1 MWGSIWVSARYVS
14 LNLSYSA
21 SRANFTF
28 YKMYVEICTIRRWVR
43 FSDTLDSADNIF
55 FACAHNPC
63 NNLFGFY
70 DATFGMQVHDSFFF
84 TYVYK
89 HPLCPTK
96 NKGAWVA
103 CLGMGIRG
111 SRNRLAVTWNWN
123 PIPFVVRH
131 SPFRLEASLLSSCW
145 AEWKWNGQCACS
157 GSRPIFSLT
166 RQCVYIY
173 VCMYYIAM
181 YIRWIRM
188 QMKSRQLWRGWAN
201 LWPNFQRWLSTGV
214 QICGKNARWALAFGA
229 VLSFKWN

>member
-1 MWGSIWVSARYVS
+1 MMRHLGCKCMIAFSLHMFTSIH
-14 LNLSYSA
+14 
-21 SRANFTF
+21 
-28 YKMYVEICTIRRWVR
+28 
-43 FSDTLDSADNIF
+43 
-55 FACAHNPC
+55 CAP
-63 NNLFGFY
+63 
-70 DATFGMQVHDSFFF
+70 Q
-84 TYVYK
+84 K
-89 HPLCPTK
+89 
-96 NKGAWVA
+96 
-103 CLGMGIRG
+103 IRG
-111 SRNRLAVTWNWN
+111 HEWHVWAWAFGDHVIVWQSPGTGIQSHSSFA
-123 PIPFVVRH
+123 IRH
-131 SPFRLEASLLSSCW
+131 SPFRLVANLLSSCW

-166 RQCVYIY
+166 RQCIYIY